1 MFLHVSPIYKSWFST
16 KNGHKFIKFSHILD
30 IIMEEEEAA
39 QVHLLTDTKMLQT
52 LCTLVLDAE
61 WLEFHLDLTDTENW
75 GEF

>member
-1 MFLHVSPIYKSWFST
+1 
-16 KNGHKFIKFSHILD
+16 
-30 IIMEEEEAA
+30 MEEEEAA

-75 GEF
+75 GEFWLLEEKIQVSIFLFWF